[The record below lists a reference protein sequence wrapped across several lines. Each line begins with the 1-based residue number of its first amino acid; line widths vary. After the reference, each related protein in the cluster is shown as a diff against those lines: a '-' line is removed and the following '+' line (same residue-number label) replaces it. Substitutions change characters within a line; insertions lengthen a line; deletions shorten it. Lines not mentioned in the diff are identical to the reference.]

1 MRTLL
6 LINPKSGKEKKK
18 KIVKKTIIFC
28 QKNNID
34 LTIKYSRFPGDL
46 TSIVNKKAS
55 QYDYLLVSG
64 GDGTVN
70 EVINGLMKLD
80 KKPILAIIPSGT
92 VNDIAKILKIPKS
105 INQNLKMIFKEK
117 SIEKI
122 DINKINDK
130 YFLYV
135 AASGYLTSISYD
147 VNPVEKKILGKTAYV
162 KRALELAKE
171 TTSHKIEVFAN
182 NEKYLIDASFSV
194 LLSANQ
200 FGGLHL
206 PMFDK
211 KCKLNDGLIE
221 LRVFESK
228 KNIFLRIIRFI
239 ISFGK
244 KRKDEISI
252 NSNHFIIKSKDNDD
266 LNWNCDGE
274 NKESNDIEITVLNK
288 AFSIVVN
295 KKVIKKYFR

>member
-1 MRTLL
+1 MKVLL
-6 LINPKSGKEKKK
+6 LINTKSGKERKK
-18 KIVKKTIIFC
+18 KIVKKTIVFC
-28 QKNNID
+28 QKNNLD
-34 LTIKYSRFPGDL
+34 LTIEYSRFPGDL
-46 TSIVNKKAS
+46 TNIVNKKAS
-55 QYDYLLVSG
+55 NYDYLLVSG

-80 KKPILAIIPSGT
+80 IKPILAIIPSGT
-92 VNDIAKILKIPKS
+92 VNDIAKILKIPK
-105 INQNLKMIFKEK
+105 NVNRNLEMIFKEK

-147 VNPVEKKILGKTAYV
+147 VDPVEKRILGKTAYI
-162 KRALELAKE
+162 KRALELAKKP
-171 TTSHKIEVFAN
+171 TSHKLEVLAN
-182 NEKYLIDASFSV
+182 NQRYFIDASFSV

-200 FGGLHL
+200 FGGLYL

-221 LRVFESK
+221 LRIFKSK

-239 ISFGK
+239 ISFGR
-244 KRKDEISI
+244 KRKDEVSI
-252 NSNHFIIKSKDNDD
+252 NSNHFIIKSKDNDE

-274 NKESNDIEITVLNK
+274 NRESNDIEITVLNK

-295 KKVIKKYFR
+295 KKVVKKYFR